1 MKDKFEF
8 SDKLALIVGGSS
20 GIGKA
25 VAEALL
31 KSQAQVII
39 VGRKIDKL
47 NKTAQELADYG
58 NVEVL
63 QADLTNKQ
71 DVAKLIARIA
81 EQMPDIEY
89 LVNAAGIFS
98 PKPFLDC
105 QEIDYD
111 SYLEINRGTFFLT
124 QQVAKNMK
132 VRGKGAIV
140 NVGSMWANVA
150 TAATPGAAY
159 AMAKAGL
166 HGLTRHL
173 AIELAPYNIRVN
185 AVAPAVVE
193 TPVYESFINPSEV
206 HEVLQGFNTFHP
218 IGRIGQ
224 PVDVANAIC
233 FLLSE
238 QTSWV
243 TGAVWALDGG
253 ASAGRNS

>member
-63 QADLTNKQ
+63 QADITNKQ

-124 QQVAKNMK
+124 QQVAKN
-132 VRGKGAIV
+132 
-140 NVGSMWANVA
+140 
-150 TAATPGAAY
+150 
-159 AMAKAGL
+159 
-166 HGLTRHL
+166 
-173 AIELAPYNIRVN
+173 
-185 AVAPAVVE
+185 
-193 TPVYESFINPSEV
+193 FI
-206 HEVLQGFNTFHP
+206 
-218 IGRIGQ
+218 
-224 PVDVANAIC
+224 
-233 FLLSE
+233 LL
-238 QTSWV
+238 
-243 TGAVWALDGG
+243 
-253 ASAGRNS
+253 